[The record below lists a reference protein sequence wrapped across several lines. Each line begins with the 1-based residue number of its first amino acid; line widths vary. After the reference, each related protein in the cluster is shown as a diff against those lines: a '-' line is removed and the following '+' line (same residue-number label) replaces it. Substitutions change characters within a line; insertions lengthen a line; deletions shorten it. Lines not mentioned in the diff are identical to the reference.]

1 MNNEGKNAIVLS
13 NWVLKLYDLATAEKG
28 INEDLNFNKQMSVEK
43 DIFDD
48 MKLGVGRIYR
58 TR

>member
-28 INEDLNFNKQMSVEK
+28 INEDLNFNK
-43 DIFDD
+43 
-48 MKLGVGRIYR
+48 
-58 TR
+58 